1 MRQNIRKT
9 KEIRQFLLQN
19 IYNKNLVAETVA
31 RFGVTRAAV
40 YRHLKYLTEQNV
52 IQHDNMV
59 KGRTYRLVTTEY
71 KLSYN
76 IADNLSESNV
86 FTRDIAPHL
95 PNNENLR
102 RVWEYGFTEM
112 FNNAIDHSSGSKITV
127 VLWKNILNTMMLID
141 DDGVGIFRNI
151 KEKFNLVNE
160 REALLELSKGK
171 LTTDAA
177 KHSGEG
183 IFFTS
188 RVFDKF
194 FILSYGIMFSHNDN
208 AKMYQDMFI
217 EQEPTDLKG
226 TSVFMCLSNTSDRSL
241 KDVFDSFSGDNYGF
255 DKTMI
260 PIELARY
267 GDDNLISRS
276 QAKRVMA
283 RIELFKSVA
292 LDFTN
297 VPYIGQAFA
306 DEIFRVFATAHP
318 DIEILVL
325 NANEEVSKMISRA
338 KNVRL

>member
-1 MRQNIRKT
+1 MTQNIRNT
-9 KEIRQFLLQN
+9 KEIRQFLLEN
-19 IYNKNLVAETVA
+19 IRNKKLVAATVE

-40 YRHLKYLTEQNV
+40 YRHLKYLTQQNI
-52 IQHDNMV
+52 IQHDNLA
-59 KGRTYRLVTTEY
+59 KGRTYRLVTEEY
-71 KLSYN
+71 KFFYN

-86 FTRDIAPHL
+86 FTKDILPHL
-95 PNNENLR
+95 PTKDNVR
-102 RVWEYGFTEM
+102 RIWEYGFTEM
-112 FNNAIDHSSGSKITV
+112 FNNAIDHSCGTKIIV
-127 VLWKNILNTMMLID
+127 FVWKNALNTMMLID

-151 KEKFNLVNE
+151 KEKFNLLNE

-171 LTTDAA
+171 LTTNAT

-194 FILSYGIMFSHNDN
+194 FILSYGVVFSHNEF
-208 AKMYQDMFI
+208 AKSYQDMFI
-217 EQEPTDLKG
+217 EQVPTALKG
-226 TSVFMCLSNTSDRSL
+226 TSVFMSLSNSSERSL
-241 KDVFDSFSGDNYGF
+241 TEVFDSFSGDDYAF

-267 GDDNLISRS
+267 GDDNLVSRS

-283 RIELFKSVA
+283 RIELFQSVA
-292 LDFTN
+292 LDFKN
-297 VPYIGQAFA
+297 VPHIGQAFA
-306 DEIFRVFATAHP
+306 DEIFRVFATTHP

-325 NANEEVSKMISRA
+325 NANEEVAKMISRA